1 MSIRIEGM
9 DGKDRQVSG
18 DYWKVTEVG
27 SLQIFKKSES
37 YYVPVD
43 YSCVPYV
50 PPPNIVLEVAP
61 GRWASVDHAHDN

>member
-37 YYVPVD
+37 YSIFCYKR
-43 YSCVPYV
+43 
-50 PPPNIVLEVAP
+50 
-61 GRWASVDHAHDN
+61 GRATNFLSWNDE